1 MRFIL
6 IIFILIVGSDVKV
19 VEIIMFVSVIG
30 WILFFVEFGFICL
43 VWVVFL
49 VIRGRFVVVR
59 ISVVVEVIL

>member
-49 VIRGRFVVVR
+49 VIRGRFIVVR

>member
-30 WILFFVEFGFICL
+30 WILFFVEFGFISL

-49 VIRGRFVVVR
+49 VIRGRFIVVR

>member
-49 VIRGRFVVVR
+49 MIRGRFIVVR

>member
-30 WILFFVEFGFICL
+30 WILFFIEFGFISL

-49 VIRGRFVVVR
+49 VIRGRFIVVR

>member
-1 MRFIL
+1 ML
-6 IIFILIVGSDVKV
+6 IAGSDVKV

-49 VIRGRFVVVR
+49 VIRGRFIVVR

>member
-49 VIRGRFVVVR
+49 VIRGRFIVVW